1 MIHISLF
8 LSSINIQGF
17 INVNSTTAPY
27 PDVQLMTILY
37 DQFQVDFN
45 IILNDRFGAQPFIP
59 PIAECAILTYCSDAY
74 LACYLKYMTLNLW
87 HPTGT
92 CKMGQ
97 SPIDSVVDSNLRVF
111 GVKRG
116 LGTTRTN

>member
-1 MIHISLF
+1 MI
-8 LSSINIQGF
+8 NK
-17 INVNSTTAPY
+17 
-27 PDVQLMTILY
+27 
-37 DQFQVDFN
+37 
-45 IILNDRFGAQPFIP
+45 GAQPFIP
-59 PIAECAILTYCSDAY
+59 PIAECANLTYCSDAY

-116 LGTTRTN
+116 LGTTRTNPMLRVVDASVMPVITSGNTQCPTYTLAEKAAALIIADNP